1 MNILIIAYD
10 WTPRNVISTHR
21 IYSFAKYW
29 SKMGHKITLLTSKK
43 YVFDKPLD
51 LFLPRLKKV
60 KVISI
65 DNKNYTRYL
74 GYLFFF
80 SNFLRKV
87 KFFLSSKFNFSIN
100 LKYNWYKN
108 ADTYLK
114 KSKKNFDVVVSS
126 YGPAEAHLLACN
138 VKKKNKNIIWFA
150 DYRYLWYKFSNN
162 PKIKRLESKTVGKY
176 ADCVSGVSIYIKKKI
191 TSYLNIPAINIY
203 NGFDIDK
210 AIIEKTFSKIKK
222 NKRVT
227 PLRIIYT
234 GTLFHYRDPKP
245 LLNVLL
251 SLHKKG
257 YFKYGEVVV
266 EFYGERLHYLDQILK
281 DNPNYLFLVKRIG
294 HVTFNKSL
302 LIQKKAGLLLL
313 LENSFIHNKGNLTG
327 KLFEYIFSGSPILLL
342 GCEHKTEIVE
352 ILKKTGTGIAFSP
365 KENTKLENF
374 LKKIITK
381 KRLTNFYRPKI
392 KNILEYTRKN
402 QAEKMLFEIKKYYN
416 NKNNTSIK

>member
-10 WTPRNVISTHR
+10 WIPRNVISTHR

-29 SKMGHKITLLTSKK
+29 SKMGHKITVLTSKK
-43 YVFDKPLD
+43 KIFDKPLD

-65 DNKNYTRYL
+65 ENKNYTEYL
-74 GYLFFF
+74 GFLFFF
-80 SNFLRKV
+80 SNFLRKI
-87 KFFLSSKFNFSIN
+87 KFVLSSKFNYPIN
-100 LKYNWYKN
+100 LKNNWYKN
-108 ADTYLK
+108 ARAYLK

-126 YGPAEAHLLACN
+126 YGPAEAHLLALN
-138 VKKKNKNIIWFA
+138 IKKKNKNIIWFA
-150 DYRYLWYKFSNN
+150 DYRDLWSQFSNN
-162 PKIKRLESKTVGKY
+162 PKIKQLELKTVGKY
-176 ADCVSGVSIYIKKKI
+176 ADCAVGVSVYIKKKI
-191 TSYLNIPAINIY
+191 NSFLNIPVIQIF

-210 AIIEKTFSKIKK
+210 TKIKKTFLKIKK
-222 NKRVT
+222 NKKTT

-234 GTLFHYRDPKP
+234 GTLFHYRDPRI
-245 LLNVLL
+245 LLNALI

-281 DNPNYLFLVKRIG
+281 DNPNYIFFVKRIG
-294 HVTFNKSL
+294 HVSFTKTL

-313 LENSFIHNKGNLTG
+313 LENSLSHNKGNLTG

-342 GCEHKTEIVE
+342 GCEHKSEIVK
-352 ILKKTGTGIAFSP
+352 ILKKTGTGIAFSL
-365 KENTKLENF
+365 KEKTKLENF
-374 LKKIITK
+374 LKEIITK
-381 KRLTNFYRPKI
+381 KLTNFYRPKI
-392 KNILEYTRKN
+392 KHILEYTRKY

-416 NKNNTSIK
+416 NKNSNPIK